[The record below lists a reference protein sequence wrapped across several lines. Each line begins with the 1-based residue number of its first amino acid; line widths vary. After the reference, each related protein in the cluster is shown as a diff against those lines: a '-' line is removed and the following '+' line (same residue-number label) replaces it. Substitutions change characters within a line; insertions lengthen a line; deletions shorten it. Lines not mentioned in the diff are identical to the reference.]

1 MTEVVLKKIIN
12 YVVGITVSIFVFV
25 LCSCDLLFGILQ
37 NAAEE
42 LFTDVPD
49 VSNEAEALERS
60 DFLFVTTDDNQF
72 EIDINNDYYLL
83 KVNASQEKGYDS
95 NGTNR
100 MSEIISSNKELFNNR
115 SEELVRVRDFNQ
127 NFRIAYTE
135 DLFRAIDVIEEPVQ
149 YKIGDSKIFY
159 FMGQGQKNIEK
170 TGILKAVGSKCRI
183 WYVDNANRNLNV
195 SSNLSRKNEFNNLQ
209 KLFDDVIFAK
219 ETNVFGSNVPATQYS
234 NIIKVNENSFID
246 IVLCDILE
254 DAEVEQENKGGV
266 YGYFYSLDMITN
278 EYLESYYKDK
288 EHDISNQAEI
298 FFVDSYFLDKSPK
311 ACYSTLAHEFQH
323 MLNYV
328 NKQLNNQVQSKTW
341 FNEMLSMCCEEL
353 LQDDL
358 GLTDEE
364 TPKGRL
370 GYFNIAPDYG
380 FNDYIW
386 NALKENT

>member
-170 TGILKAVGSKCRI
+170 T
-183 WYVDNANRNLNV
+183 
-195 SSNLSRKNEFNNLQ
+195 
-209 KLFDDVIFAK
+209 
-219 ETNVFGSNVPATQYS
+219 
-234 NIIKVNENSFID
+234 
-246 IVLCDILE
+246 
-254 DAEVEQENKGGV
+254 
-266 YGYFYSLDMITN
+266 
-278 EYLESYYKDK
+278 
-288 EHDISNQAEI
+288 
-298 FFVDSYFLDKSPK
+298 
-311 ACYSTLAHEFQH
+311 
-323 MLNYV
+323 
-328 NKQLNNQVQSKTW
+328 
-341 FNEMLSMCCEEL
+341 
-353 LQDDL
+353 
-358 GLTDEE
+358 
-364 TPKGRL
+364 
-370 GYFNIAPDYG
+370 
-380 FNDYIW
+380 
-386 NALKENT
+386 

>member
-246 IVLCDILE
+246 IVL
-254 DAEVEQENKGGV
+254 
-266 YGYFYSLDMITN
+266 
-278 EYLESYYKDK
+278 
-288 EHDISNQAEI
+288 
-298 FFVDSYFLDKSPK
+298 
-311 ACYSTLAHEFQH
+311 
-323 MLNYV
+323 
-328 NKQLNNQVQSKTW
+328 
-341 FNEMLSMCCEEL
+341 
-353 LQDDL
+353 
-358 GLTDEE
+358 
-364 TPKGRL
+364 
-370 GYFNIAPDYG
+370 
-380 FNDYIW
+380 
-386 NALKENT
+386 